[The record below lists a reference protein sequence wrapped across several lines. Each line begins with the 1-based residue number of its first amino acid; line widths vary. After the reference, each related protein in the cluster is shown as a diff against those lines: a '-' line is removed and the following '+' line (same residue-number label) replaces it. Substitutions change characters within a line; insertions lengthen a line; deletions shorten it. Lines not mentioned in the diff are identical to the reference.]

1 MDPELILAMLRYVSE
16 VTSVFPVAFQ
26 KQIR

>member
-1 MDPELILAMLRYVSE
+1 MEPELISAVPSYVPE